1 MHDVIT
7 IENTEMQIREYN
19 GQRVVTFKDIDAVH
33 GNKSGTAKRNFTRN
47 KKHFIENEDFI
58 VATRD
63 ISKGDKLSL
72 LNIDV
77 PTRGITLLTESGYL
91 LIAKSFTDDLS
102 WKVQRQL
109 VNAYF
114 KVREV
119 QKDRLYDDF
128 VPRVPI
134 VQDWYERN
142 KGRMYRLCRDCNNS
156 MKYMYRCILTRVSEK
171 YDLNAAREIY
181 KNEVGHYPPY
191 AIDVVRYFPELAAE
205 ADAYLDRIERVIY
218 R

>member
-1 MHDVIT
+1 MNDVIT
-7 IENTEMQIREYN
+7 IENTEMKIKEYK
-19 GQRVVTFKDIDAVH
+19 GQRVVTFKDIDEVH
-33 GNKSGTAKRNFTRN
+33 QRPAGTARRNFNKN
-47 KKHFIENEDFI
+47 KKHFLEGEDYFKICANEI
-58 VATRD
+58 RTNKIMD
-63 ISKGDKLSL
+63 ISAKAR
-72 LNIDV
+72 NDV
-77 PTRGITLLTESGYL
+77 VMMAESGYL
-91 LIAKSFTDDLS
+91 MLVKSFTDDLS

-119 QKDRLYDDF
+119 QKDRHYDDF

>member
-1 MHDVIT
+1 MNDVIT
-7 IENTEMQIREYN
+7 IENTEMKIKEYK

-33 GNKSGTAKRNFTRN
+33 QRPTGTAKRNFN
-47 KKHFIENEDFI
+47 KNKRRFVEGEDYI
-58 VATRD
+58 KVCVDEIRTSKIMD
-63 ISKGDKLSL
+63 ISSKARAD
-72 LNIDV
+72 IV
-77 PTRGITLLTESGYL
+77 MLTESGYL
-91 LIAKSFTDDLS
+91 MIVKSLTDDLS